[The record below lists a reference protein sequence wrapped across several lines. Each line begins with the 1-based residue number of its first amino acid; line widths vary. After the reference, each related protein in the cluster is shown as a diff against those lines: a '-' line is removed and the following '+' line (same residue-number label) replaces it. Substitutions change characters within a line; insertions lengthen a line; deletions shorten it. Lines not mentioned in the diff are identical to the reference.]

1 MPMIEVV
8 QTNLEMTS
16 PSDLIG
22 GDAAPPGV
30 RLERVVRCTPA
41 LSRFLYT
48 EVGRQFG
55 WRDRLAWTDAQ
66 FQAYLDGGIVVWV
79 LYHAGAPA
87 GYFDLRLDADGSVEI
102 NNFGLMPHA
111 IGRGFGRFLLTRAVQ
126 EAWAMGAQRVWL
138 HTCTLDH
145 PSALPNYLKRGF
157 RVVGEERYA
166 TSVP

>member
-1 MPMIEVV
+1 MPMIDVV
-8 QTNLEMTS
+8 QTNLEMAS

-22 GDAAPPGV
+22 DGAPPPGV
-30 RLERVVRCTPA
+30 RLERVERCTPA

-66 FQAYLDGGIVVWV
+66 FQAYLDSRIVVWV

-87 GYFDLRLDADGSVEI
+87 GYFDLRSDADGSIEI

-111 IGRGFGRFLLTRAVQ
+111 IGRGFGAYLLTRAVQ
-126 EAWAMGAQRVWL
+126 EAWASGARRVWL

-166 TSVP
+166 ASVP

>member
-22 GDAAPPGV
+22 GGAPPPGV
-30 RLERVVRCTPA
+30 RLERVEQCTPA
-41 LSRFLYT
+41 LARFLYA

-55 WRDRLAWTDAQ
+55 WRDRVAWTDAQ
-66 FQAYLDGGIVVWV
+66 FQAYLYRGIVVWV

-87 GYFDLRLDADGSVEI
+87 GYFDLRSDADGSVEI

-111 IGRGFGRFLLTRAVQ
+111 IGRGFGRFLLTRSVQ
-126 EAWAMGAQRVWL
+126 EAWAMGAKRVWL

-157 RVVGEERYA
+157 RIVGEKRYA
-166 TSVP
+166 ASVP